1 MSAGAGSRLFSSWR
15 LGGRAAPNRVLFG
28 PHVTNLGAGRSLSKR
43 HLAYYRR
50 RAEGGC
56 GVVVTEE
63 MTVHPSDW
71 PYERAPDAAESA
83 SALGGIAAAVHR
95 EGGLLIAAVGHS
107 GLQGSS
113 AYSQRE
119 LWAPSPVPDPVTRE
133 CPKEMELEDIEEV
146 LAGFAR
152 AAAVI
157 GESGA
162 DGVEINAGQHSLI
175 RQFLSGLTNQRRDDY
190 GSDRTLLARRVV
202 EQVRS
207 APGAGIVG
215 MRLCC
220 DEFAP
225 WAGITPEAAAEIA
238 ASLAPGLDYIAVSA
252 GSIFTPGATRPDGH
266 TPPGFSIDLA
276 RSIKQAV
283 GGAASV
289 VVQGSIVTVEQAEA
303 ALSEGLDGVEMTRAQ
318 IADPDLVRLTIA
330 GRQPRP
336 CVLCNQLCMSRDPRN
351 PIVSCAVEPGAGHE
365 TEDPDWHRPCARPR
379 KVTVV
384 GGGPAGMEA
393 ARVAAVRGHQVRLL
407 EASDRCGGAL
417 EQASRL
423 PGRERFALFAR
434 WQEDRLE
441 ELGVAVETGAL
452 CAGDPPGGDGSEELI
467 ICAGGVPKP
476 PSFEVEEG
484 AVVLSAAEVLSGAEI
499 EGDRVVVWDP
509 IGAWEGVG
517 AAEALARRRRV
528 TMVSPD
534 PVIGRDLA
542 RTGDLAPANT
552 RLQTAGVRLIK
563 EARVVRAGPGE
574 VKIDYLYSDRAE
586 TLEAEV
592 LVDADHRLPAPI
604 PEAWSGAVRAG
615 DCVAP
620 RTVAEAV
627 LEGRRAVLEM
637 ESR

>member
-1 MSAGAGSRLFSSWR
+1 MGAGAGLRLLSSWR
-15 LGGRAAPNRVLFG
+15 LGGRVAPNRVLFG
-28 PHVTNLGAGRSLSKR
+28 PHTTNLGVGRSLSKR

-56 GVVVTEE
+56 GVVITEE
-63 MTVHPSDW
+63 LTVHPSDW
-71 PYERAPDAAESA
+71 PYERAPDAAESEA
-83 SALGGIAAAVHR
+83 ALGGIAEAVHR
-95 EGGLLIAAVGHS
+95 SGALLIAAVGHS

-113 AYSQRE
+113 AYSQRD
-119 LWAPSPVPDPVTRE
+119 LWAPSPAPDPVTRE
-133 CPKEMELEDIEEV
+133 CPKEMEPEDIEEV

-152 AAAVI
+152 AAAAV
-157 GESGA
+157 GRSGA

-175 RQFLSGLTNQRRDDY
+175 RQFLSGLTNQRSDRY
-190 GSDRTLLARRVV
+190 GSDRALFARRVI
-202 EQVRS
+202 ERVRL
-207 APGAGIVG
+207 ALGAGVVG

-238 ASLAPGLDYIAVSA
+238 VSLAPGLDYIAVSV
-252 GSIFTPGATRPDGH
+252 GSIFTPGAARPDGH

-283 GGAASV
+283 GAAASV

-318 IADPDLVRLTIA
+318 IADADLVRKTEA

-351 PIVSCAVEPGAGHE
+351 PIVSCAVEPSAGRE
-365 TEDPDWHRPCARPR
+365 AEDPDWYQPADRPR
-379 KVTVV
+379 SVTVV

-393 ARVAAVRGHQVRLL
+393 AAVAAARGHRVRLM
-407 EASDRCGGAL
+407 EASDRFGGSL
-417 EQASRL
+417 TPASRL
-423 PGRERFALFAR
+423 PGRERFALFIQ
-434 WQEDRLE
+434 WQERRLE
-441 ELGVAVETGAL
+441 ELGVEVEAASPYTGGRL
-452 CAGDPPGGDGSEELI
+452 GGGRSTEYI
-467 ICAGGVPKP
+467 FCVGGMPKP

-484 AVVLSAAEVLSGAEI
+484 AKILSVAEVASGAEI
-499 EGDRVVVWDP
+499 EGEGAVVWDP
-509 IGAWEGVG
+509 IGVWEGVG
-517 AAEALARRRRV
+517 AAEILARRLEV
-528 TMVSPD
+528 TMVTPD

-552 RLQTAGVRLIK
+552 RLQSAGVRLIK
-563 EARVVRAGPGE
+563 GARVVRAGPGE
-574 VKIDYLYSDRAE
+574 VEIAYLYSARTEILA
-586 TLEAEV
+586 AAV
-592 LVDADHRLPAPI
+592 LVDADHRLPASI
-604 PEAWSGAVRAG
+604 PGGPEGVLRAG

-620 RTVAEAV
+620 RTAAEAV

>member
-1 MSAGAGSRLFSSWR
+1 MNADAGLKLFSSWR
-15 LGGRAAPNRVLFG
+15 LGDRTAPNRVLFG
-28 PHVTNLGAGRSLSKR
+28 PHPTNLGAGRSLSDR

-56 GVVVTEE
+56 GAVITEE

-71 PYERAPDAAESA
+71 PYERAPDAFESEA
-83 SALGGIAAAVHR
+83 ALGRLAAAVHR
-95 EGGLLIAAVGHS
+95 CGGLLIAAVGHS

-119 LWAPSPVPDPVTRE
+119 LWAPSPVPDPVSRE
-133 CPKEMELEDIEEV
+133 CPKEMEPEDIEEV

-152 AAAVI
+152 AAVVI
-157 GESGA
+157 RRSGA

-175 RQFLSGLTNQRRDDY
+175 RQFLSGLTNQRSDDY

-202 EQVRS
+202 ERVRR
-207 APGAGIVG
+207 AQGGGIVG

-225 WAGITPEAAAEIA
+225 WAGITPEDAAGIAAA
-238 ASLAPGLDYIAVSA
+238 LAPDLDYIAVTV
-252 GSIFTPGATRPDGH
+252 GSIFTPGAARPDGH
-266 TPPGFSIDLA
+266 TPPGFSIGLA
-276 RSIKQAV
+276 GAVKQAV
-283 GGAASV
+283 GGAAAV
-289 VVQGSIVTVEQAEA
+289 IAQGSIVSVEQAEA

-318 IADPDLVRLTIA
+318 IADPDLVRKTVA
-330 GRQPRP
+330 GEQPRP

-351 PIVSCAVEPGAGHE
+351 PIVSCAVEPSAGHE
-365 TEDPDWHRPCARPR
+365 TEDPDWHRPSARPR
-379 KVTVV
+379 RVTVM

-393 ARVAAVRGHQVRLL
+393 ARVAAVRGHRVRLL
-407 EASDRCGGAL
+407 EASDRCGGSL

-423 PGRERFALFAR
+423 PGRQRFALFAQ
-434 WQEDRLE
+434 WQERRLE
-441 ELGVAVETGAL
+441 ELGVEVETGVRRPE
-452 CAGDPPGGDGSEELI
+452 DPPGGDGSEGLI
-467 ICAGGVPKP
+467 ICVGGVSKP
-476 PSFEVEEG
+476 PSFEAAEG

-499 EGDRVVVWDP
+499 EGDGVVVWDP

-517 AAEALARRRRV
+517 AAEVLARRRRV

-552 RLQTAGVRLIK
+552 RLQSAGVRLIK
-563 EARVVRAGPGE
+563 GAQVVWAGPGE
-574 VKIDYLYSDRAE
+574 VKIAYLYSDRTE
-586 TLEAEV
+586 VLEAAA

-604 PEAWSGAVRAG
+604 PEAWKGAVRAG
-615 DCVAP
+615 DCAAP

>member
-1 MSAGAGSRLFSSWR
+1 MSAAAGLRLLSSWQ

-71 PYERAPDAAESA
+71 PYERAPDVFESEA
-83 SALGGIAAAVHR
+83 ALGAAAAAVHR
-95 EGGLLIAAVGHS
+95 HGALLIAAVGHS

-133 CPKEMELEDIEEV
+133 CPKEMEPEDIEEV

-157 GESGA
+157 GASGA

-175 RQFLSGLTNQRRDDY
+175 RQFLSGLTNQRSDDY

-202 EQVRS
+202 ERVRA

-238 ASLAPGLDYIAVSA
+238 VSLAPGLDYIAVSV
-252 GSIFTPGATRPDGH
+252 GSIFTPGADRPDGH

-283 GGAASV
+283 GAAASV

-318 IADPDLVRLTIA
+318 IADPDLVRKTAA
-330 GRQPRP
+330 GEQPRP
-336 CVLCNQLCMSRDPRN
+336 CVLCNQLCMCRDPRN
-351 PIVSCAVEPGAGHE
+351 PIVGCVVEPSAGRE
-365 TEDPDWHRPCARPR
+365 TEDPDWHRSADRSR
-379 KVTVV
+379 SVTVV

-393 ARVAAVRGHQVRLL
+393 AAVAAVRGHRVRLL
-407 EASDRCGGAL
+407 EASDRCGGSL
-417 EQASRL
+417 TSASRL
-423 PGRERFALFAR
+423 PGRERFALFVQ
-434 WQEDRLE
+434 WQQRRLE
-441 ELGVAVETGAL
+441 ELGVEVETAAR
-452 CAGDPPGGDGSEELI
+452 CPGDQPGGDQPAEYI
-467 ICAGGVPKP
+467 FCVGGVSKP

-484 AVVLSAAEVLSGAEI
+484 AKILSPAEASSAEI
-499 EGDRVVVWDP
+499 EGDRAVVWDP
-509 IGAWEGVG
+509 VGAWEGVG
-517 AAEALARRRRV
+517 AAEILARRLEV
-528 TMVSPD
+528 TMVTPD

-552 RLQTAGVRLIK
+552 RLQSAGVSLIK
-563 EARVVRAGPGE
+563 GARVVRAGPGE
-574 VKIDYLYSDRAE
+574 VEIAYLYSRRTEILA
-586 TLEAEV
+586 AAV
-592 LVDADHRLPAPI
+592 LVDADHRLPAPV
-604 PEAWSGAVRAG
+604 PGARKGALRAG

-620 RTVAEAV
+620 RTAAEAV